1 MFISDS
7 DIAMVDEHTLEVR
20 TFYILLLL
28 IVYYNKIGRNSYKVD
43 LFFLLNY

>member
-7 DIAMVDEHTLEVR
+7 DIAMVDERTLEVR

-28 IVYYNKIGRNSYKVD
+28 IVYYSKIGRNSYKVD
-43 LFFLLNY
+43 LFFY